1 MSATCNTYL
10 VKSRPTPASTSSRTP
25 RDTAAPNRVRAV
37 LDRAGYTRDSVR
49 AALRTDQHLTAQPGE
64 VVLFERR
71 VAGSSTLEILIRLF
85 LVGQTVQPDGA
96 ATLAPQLLRELERA
110 GLVEL
115 TDRGLRAT
123 VKLAPHG
130 DILIACDRAYYRD
143 SETHAADLVTGV
155 SSPAILLADL
165 TVRRAARSAL
175 DLGTGGGI
183 QALLLAKHCRRV
195 VAVDVNPRALE
206 FARMNAGLNGID
218 NIELRLGSWF
228 EPVANERFDLITA
241 NPPYVMSPDST
252 FLYRDSGMPADS
264 LCRQL
269 VQEIP
274 DHLEEGGFGHILVSW
289 AQRSSEEW
297 SAPLRRWIKELPCDV
312 WLLHYLTEDPL
323 TQAGKWNQPLVYDG
337 MAAYGSAIDRWVD
350 YYRREGIEQIAFG
363 AVILRK
369 RSGASNWIRADSF
382 QAGGGSSAGLLLR
395 VFEAEDFLRALGD
408 DSKLLDERF
417 ALVPEHRLEQ
427 KLRADG
433 GAWQLEEGTLTLTQ
447 GISFHGSLD
456 MGAAQ
461 LLQHLDGRLTLR
473 EAVVEASRELELSR
487 SDAVTLAQ
495 TGLAMTRRLYQLGFL
510 IRKRTSKRNQ
520 AR

>member
-1 MSATCNTYL
+1 MA
-10 VKSRPTPASTSSRTP
+10 KSRRKSTSTDNRTR
-25 RDTAAPNRVRAV
+25 RDTAALSGVRAA
-37 LDRAGYTRDSVR
+37 LDRAGYTRDAVR
-49 AALRTDQHLTAQPGE
+49 AALKTDQHLTAQPGE
-64 VVLFERR
+64 VVIFERR
-71 VAGSSTLEILIRLF
+71 VTGRSPLETLIRLF
-85 LVGQTVQPDGA
+85 LIGQTVQPEDA
-96 ATLAPQLLRELERA
+96 ASLAPHPLEELERG
-110 GLVEL
+110 GLVER

-130 DILIACDRAYYRD
+130 DILIACDRFYYGD
-143 SETHAADLVTGV
+143 SDTHEADLVTGV

-183 QALLLAKHCRRV
+183 QALLLAKHCERV
-195 VAVDVNPRALE
+195 VAVDVNPRALDY
-206 FARMNAGLNGID
+206 ARLNAALNGIE
-218 NIELRLGSWF
+218 NIDPRLGSWF
-228 EPVANERFDLITA
+228 EPVAGERFDIITA

-269 VQEIP
+269 VREIP
-274 DHLEEGGFGHILVSW
+274 DHLEEGAFGHILVSW
-289 AQRSSEEW
+289 AQRSGEEW
-297 SAPLRRWIKELPCDV
+297 SAPLRRWITGLPCDV

-323 TQAGKWNQPLVYDG
+323 TQAGKWNQPLVHDG

-350 YYRREGIEQIAFG
+350 YYRREGIDQIAFG

-369 RSGASNWIRADSF
+369 RSGGSNWVRADSF
-382 QAGGGSSAGLLLR
+382 QAGRGSSAGLLLR
-395 VFEAEDFLRALGD
+395 VFEAEDYLRALSD
-408 DSKLLDERF
+408 DRPLMDERF

-433 GAWQLEEGTLTLTQ
+433 GAWQLEDGTLTLTQ

-461 LLQHLDGRLTLR
+461 LLQHLDGRRSLR
-473 EAVVEASRELELSR
+473 EAVAEASRELELS
-487 SDAVTLAQ
+487 STEADALAA
-495 TGLAMTRRLYQLGFL
+495 TGTAMARRLYQLGFL
-510 IRKRTSKRNQ
+510 TRGKASKRKRVSR
-520 AR
+520 